1 MNLTT
6 FVFLIFANVFLST
19 LTLVVIGQLKGK
31 IIVQTIV
38 VLFIYAV
45 FAIFL
50 GYIWD
55 FDFMLFIMAYV
66 LPSFGLSAII
76 LFTKRVILKPNI
88 KEFTFIY
95 ETDKGLLLIHDI
107 FIGLLGLGGAGAGK
121 TKSITKPTIKNM
133 ARLNFSGIIYDYKK
147 FDLSKCAFTQYSNHR
162 STVDLKFVNFFDLRY
177 SNLINPIH
185 PDLLPNQ
192 AYAQQAA
199 LTLIKNLMKDADS
212 AKDPFF
218 IPTATAGFA
227 GLIWRLREDYP
238 KYCTLPH
245 AVAIFTNLE
254 YERIA
259 RFIRVNKNSNMIGAS
274 FVQSADSPRTAAN
287 VQATLSNAL
296 SRLAIPEVFEVLK
309 DSDFS
314 LKLNDPTKPTLLC
327 ISNEQSLDEVYSP
340 IIATIIAMAL
350 KHMNSEGRHHAALM
364 ADEGMTLKIPNLD
377 NTPATMREY
386 KLSTMILTQDLTQ
399 AEDVYGR
406 IGMDKIVA
414 NLGNQLYGRV
424 RDPKTAKRYSEMFGK
439 YDKEYVSYTRR
450 SFESG
455 SHTVSTRETDRYA
468 PQVFTKLK
476 SGEFIGVFGNANKDE
491 FHGRFKMYDEP
502 EQMIPM
508 IRPYIT
514 QREIIQSY
522 EKIIQEAEDVILR
535 DEAFVSP
542 EKKGF

>member
-6 FVFLIFANVFLST
+6 FVFIIFANVLVSSLS
-19 LTLVVIGQLKGK
+19 LVVINQLKGK
-31 IIVQTIV
+31 LWVQIIVIA
-38 VLFIYAV
+38 FIYAA
-45 FAIFL
+45 FTLFL

-55 FDFMLFIMAYV
+55 FNLPLFLKAYII
-66 LPSFGLSAII
+66 PSTLLTAII
-76 LFTKRVILKPNI
+76 YLSNKFIFTPKM

-95 ETDKGLLLIHDI
+95 ETNQGRLLIHDM

-121 TKSITKPTIKNM
+121 TKSITKPTIQNM
-133 ARLNFSGIIYDYKK
+133 ARLNFTGIIYDYKK
-147 FDLSKCAFTQYSNHR
+147 FDLSRCAYTQYTKQR
-162 STVDLKFVNFFDLRY
+162 STVRLRFVNFFDIRY
-177 SNLINPIH
+177 TNLINPIQA
-185 PDLLPNQ
+185 DLMVNQ

-199 LTLIKNLMKDADS
+199 LTLINNLMKNADA

-227 GLIWRLREDYP
+227 GLIWRLKEDYP

-245 AVAIFTNLE
+245 AVSIFTNMD

-259 RFIRVNKNSNMIGAS
+259 RFIRVNQNSNMIGAS
-274 FVQSADSPRTAAN
+274 FVQSADSSRTAAN
-287 VQATLSNAL
+287 VLATLSNAL
-296 SRLAIPEVFEVLK
+296 SKLAIPEVFYTLM

-314 LKLNDPTKPTLLC
+314 LKLNDRSNPTLLC

-340 IIATIIAMAL
+340 IIATIISMAL
-350 KHMNSEGRHHAALM
+350 KHMNCEGRQQGALM

-386 KLSTMILTQDLTQ
+386 KFATIILTQDLTQ

-439 YDKEYVSYTRR
+439 YDKEYTSHTMR
-450 SFESG
+450 SFETG
-455 SHTVSTRETDRYA
+455 SSTVSTREVDRYA
-468 PQVFTKLK
+468 PNTFTKLK
-476 SGEFIGVFGNANKDE
+476 SGEFLGVFGDANREE
-491 FHGRFKMYDEP
+491 FHGRFKMYKES
-502 EQMIPM
+502 EENIPM

-514 QREIIQSY
+514 DREVKQNFDRIIH
-522 EKIIQEAEDVILR
+522 EARDLIDK
-535 DEAFVSP
+535 DEAFD
-542 EKKGF
+542 K